1 MKKILVA
8 TIVSSL
14 WVSGNATSFQALS
27 DSELSSVDGQA
38 LLNFSK
44 DNYTYTNANS
54 EKVEFFKLGLG
65 AEMELNTNIKSLQ
78 LGCGGDKGAGKCDID
93 ISNLSISGMPSSF
106 DANGVPVYDSNG
118 RASTSAKITNPFIEF
133 AIKNGGKASTR
144 EVVGFRLGAD
154 AISGLLTAGTDNTVN
169 PSDGIQSFSGY
180 MKMAATTGDVN
191 TKQSTFG
198 DSKLKKLKGTLQ
210 PVS

>member
-27 DSELSSVDGQA
+27 DLELSLVDGQA

-78 LGCGGDKGAGKCDID
+78 LGCGGDKGCW
-93 ISNLSISGMPSSF
+93 
-106 DANGVPVYDSNG
+106 
-118 RASTSAKITNPFIEF
+118 
-133 AIKNGGKASTR
+133 
-144 EVVGFRLGAD
+144 
-154 AISGLLTAGTDNTVN
+154 
-169 PSDGIQSFSGY
+169 
-180 MKMAATTGDVN
+180 
-191 TKQSTFG
+191 
-198 DSKLKKLKGTLQ
+198 
-210 PVS
+210 